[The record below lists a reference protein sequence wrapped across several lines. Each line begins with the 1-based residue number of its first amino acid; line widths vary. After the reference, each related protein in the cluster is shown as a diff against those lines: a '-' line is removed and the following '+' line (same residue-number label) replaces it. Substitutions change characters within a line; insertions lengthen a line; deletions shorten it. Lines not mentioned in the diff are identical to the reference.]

1 VREVDVA
8 GYLAR
13 LGVHHDGPPSVE
25 GLTRLHRAHAERVPY
40 TSLDIHLGRITSV
53 DPLESADRV
62 VRTGRAG
69 YCFLSN
75 GAFAALLATLGYDV
89 RWHVGAVQNRRLPEP
104 PGRVVNHL
112 ALTVHGL
119 PTAASPDGRW
129 LADVGLGDAL
139 HEPIPLTPG
148 RTVQPPFELSLS
160 PSDVA
165 PRGWRLEHDALG
177 SFAGMDFWPEPAGP
191 GDFAAA
197 HHELS
202 SSPSS
207 GFVQVLVVARR
218 TPTTSEVLR
227 GCVLQTVGPDRAVA
241 ERELTGRSEWF
252 DVVVHGFGLSLDDVT
267 PEERDR
273 LWDRVRSGHETWV
286 GAGRP

>member
-1 VREVDVA
+1 MA

-13 LGVHHDGPPSVE
+13 LGVDHDGAPSVE
-25 GLTRLHRAHAERVPY
+25 GLARLHRAHTERVPY
-40 TSLDIHLGRITSV
+40 TSLDIHLGRRTSV

-75 GAFAALLATLGYDV
+75 GAFAALLAALGYDV
-89 RWHVGAVQNRRLPEP
+89 RRHVGAVQSRRMAEP

-119 PTAASPDGRW
+119 PAAAAPDGRW

-139 HEPIPLTPG
+139 HEPLPLAIG

-160 PSDVA
+160 PSVVA
-165 PRGWRLEHDALG
+165 TGGWRLEHDELG
-177 SFAGMDFWPEPAGP
+177 SFAAMDFRPEPAEP
-191 GDFAAA
+191 ADFAAA
-197 HHELS
+197 HDELS
-202 SSPSS
+202 TSPSS

-218 TPTTSEVLR
+218 TPTTSEILR
-227 GCVLQTVGPDRAVA
+227 GCVLQTVGPEGAVT
-241 ERELTGRSEWF
+241 ERELTGRGDWF
-252 DVVVHGFGLSLDDVT
+252 DAVVDGFGLSLDDVR

-286 GAGRP
+286 GAGRR

>member
-13 LGVHHDGPPSVE
+13 LGVDHEGLPSVE
-25 GLTRLHRAHAERVPY
+25 GLARLHRAHTERVPY
-40 TSLDIHLGRITSV
+40 TSLDIHLGRDTSV
-53 DPLESADRV
+53 DPLESADQV

-75 GAFAALLATLGYDV
+75 GAFAALLAALGYDV
-89 RWHVGAVQNRRLPEP
+89 RWHVGAVQDRRSAEP
-104 PGRVVNHL
+104 RGGVVNHL

-119 PTAASPDGRW
+119 PATAAPDGRW

-139 HEPIPLTPG
+139 HEPLPLAPG
-148 RTVQPPFELSLS
+148 RSVQPPFELSLS
-160 PSDVA
+160 ASVLA
-165 PRGWRLEHDALG
+165 PGGWRLGHDELG
-177 SFAGMDFWPEPAGP
+177 SFAGMDFWPEPVGPDAFAG
-191 GDFAAA
+191 A

-202 SSPSS
+202 TSPAS

-218 TPTTSEVLR
+218 TATMSEVLR
-227 GCVLQTVGPDRAVA
+227 GCVLQTVGPDRVVT
-241 ERELTGRSEWF
+241 ERELTGRADWF
-252 DVVVHGFGLSLDDVT
+252 DAVVDGLGLSLDDVGS
-267 PEERDR
+267 EERDR

-286 GAGRP
+286 GAGRG

>member
-1 VREVDVA
+1 MA

-25 GLTRLHRAHAERVPY
+25 GLSLLHRAHAERVPY
-40 TSLDIHLGRITSV
+40 TSLDIHLGRSASI

-75 GAFAALLATLGYDV
+75 GAFAALLAALGYDV
-89 RWHVGAVQNRRLPEP
+89 RWHVGSVQSRQLAEP

-119 PTAASPDGRW
+119 PATAAPDGRW

-139 HEPIPLTPG
+139 HDPLPLAAG
-148 RTVQPPFELSLS
+148 RTVQSPFELALS
-160 PSDVA
+160 PSVVA
-165 PRGWRLEHDALG
+165 PGGWRLEHDELG
-177 SFAGMDFWPEPAGP
+177 SFAGMDFWPEPAAP
-191 GDFAAA
+191 VDFAAA

-202 SSPSS
+202 TSPSS

-227 GCVLQTVGPDRAVA
+227 GCVLQTVGPDRSMT
-241 ERELTGRSEWF
+241 ERELTGRGDWF
-252 DVVVHGFGLSLDDVT
+252 GAVVDGFGLCLDDVT
-267 PEERDR
+267 AEQRDQ
-273 LWDRVRSGHETWV
+273 LWERVRSGHETWV
-286 GAGRP
+286 SAGRP

>member
-1 VREVDVA
+1 MA

-13 LGVHHDGPPSVE
+13 LGVEHDGPPSVE
-25 GLTRLHRAHAERVPY
+25 GLARLHRAHAERVPY
-40 TSLDIHLGRITSV
+40 TSLDIHLGRRTSV

-75 GAFAALLATLGYDV
+75 GAFAALLAALGYDV
-89 RWHVGAVQNRRLPEP
+89 RWHVGAVQNRRMAEP

-119 PTAASPDGRW
+119 AAAAAPDGRW

-139 HEPIPLTPG
+139 HEPLPLVTG
-148 RTVQPPFELSLS
+148 RSVQPPLELSLS
-160 PSDVA
+160 PSVVA
-165 PRGWRLEHDALG
+165 AGGWRLEHDELG
-177 SFAGMDFWPEPAGP
+177 SFAGMDFWPEPAEP
-191 GDFAAA
+191 GDLIAA

-202 SSPSS
+202 TSPSS

-218 TPTTSEVLR
+218 TATISEVLR
-227 GCVLQTVGPDRAVA
+227 GCVLQTVGPDRAVT
-241 ERELTGRSEWF
+241 ERDLTGRSDWF
-252 DVVVHGFGLSLDDVT
+252 DAVVDGFGLSLDDVT
-267 PEERDR
+267 AEQRDR

>member
-1 VREVDVA
+1 VDVA

-13 LGVHHDGPPSVE
+13 LGVDHDDPPSVD
-25 GLTRLHRAHAERVPY
+25 GLARLHRAHAERVPY
-40 TSLDIHLGRITSV
+40 TSLDIHLGRRASV

-75 GAFAALLATLGYDV
+75 GAFAALLAALGYDV
-89 RWHVGAVQNRRLPEP
+89 RWHVGAVQNRRLAEP

-112 ALTVHGL
+112 ALTVHRL
-119 PTAASPDGRW
+119 PAPAAPDGRW

-139 HEPIPLTPG
+139 HEPLPLAAG
-148 RTVQPPFELSLS
+148 RTVQPPFGLSLS
-160 PSDVA
+160 PSVVA
-165 PRGWRLEHDALG
+165 PGGWRLEHDELG
-177 SFAGMDFWPEPAGP
+177 SFAGMDFWPEAAEPQ
-191 GDFAAA
+191 DFAGA

-202 SSPSS
+202 TSPTS

-227 GCVLQTVGPDRAVA
+227 GCVLQMVGPDRVVT

-252 DVVVHGFGLSLDDVT
+252 DTVVDGFGLSLEDVT
-267 PEERDR
+267 ADERDR